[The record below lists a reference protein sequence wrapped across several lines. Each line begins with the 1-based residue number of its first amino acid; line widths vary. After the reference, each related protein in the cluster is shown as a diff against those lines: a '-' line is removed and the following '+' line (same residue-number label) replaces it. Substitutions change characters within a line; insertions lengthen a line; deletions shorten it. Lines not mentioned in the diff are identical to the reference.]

1 MKTKMKTN
9 KGAKKR
15 LRKLPSGKIK
25 RKGAFGRH
33 IMRAKSAKQKR
44 GIKQTKYVNSANMS
58 NTERLLPNG

>member
-1 MKTKMKTN
+1 MKLKTN
-9 KGAKKR
+9 KGAAKR

-25 RKGAFGRH
+25 RKGAYGRH

-44 GIKQTKYVNSANMS
+44 GIKKTQYVHSANMS